1 MSDIIILPEPAHCFA
16 LTAREAEEEI
26 NKNFMA
32 NVDIC
37 DTNLNRELGVVVLVV
52 IVESNIKVDS
62 DEEG

>member
-1 MSDIIILPEPAHCFA
+1 MSDIIILPEHAHCFA

-37 DTNLNRELGVVVLVV
+37 DTNLNTAGRAGY
-52 IVESNIKVDS
+52 S
-62 DEEG
+62 DCRK